1 MRIVLTENQLQTA
14 QNRITAAASRK
25 RPGFRETV
33 FPIRFY
39 GYIVPGGQPDSHKA
53 FLFFARIYLDR
64 PQISAD
70 KKIGKDL
77 CRPALSRR
85 VSAAW
90 AAFVARQAE

>member
-1 MRIVLTENQLQTA
+1 
-14 QNRITAAASRK
+14 
-25 RPGFRETV
+25 
-33 FPIRFY
+33 
-39 GYIVPGGQPDSHKA
+39 
-53 FLFFARIYLDR
+53 LFFARIYLDR

-90 AAFVARQAE
+90 AAFVARQAEPGWSAQKEKET